1 MIQYIVILLDDTSV
15 SFCHYQ
21 NKKNRRRLMPL
32 ETLKSAIVYAMK
44 ENMSIQIV
52 YPDYPLLS
60 NYEEIID
67 STDHIKIKPA
77 KVADDADVVVFNS
90 ITEAKGFVDYQG
102 RRIKLNFPSTAC
114 LSSPHSILLSVVL
127 D

>member
-44 ENMSIQIV
+44 ENMSIP
-52 YPDYPLLS
+52 YLYLEPY
-60 NYEEIID
+60 N
-67 STDHIKIKPA
+67 
-77 KVADDADVVVFNS
+77 
-90 ITEAKGFVDYQG
+90 
-102 RRIKLNFPSTAC
+102 
-114 LSSPHSILLSVVL
+114 
-127 D
+127 